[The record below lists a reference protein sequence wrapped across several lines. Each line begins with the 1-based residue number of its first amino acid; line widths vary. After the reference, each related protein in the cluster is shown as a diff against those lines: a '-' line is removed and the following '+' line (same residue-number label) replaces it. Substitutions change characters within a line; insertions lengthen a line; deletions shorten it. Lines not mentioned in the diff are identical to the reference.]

1 MAAWLDFALSRKGN
15 VFRSL
20 WERLSRIPGGS
31 QVFDG
36 VIARAIPYTG
46 SVRPHVEELRQGY
59 ARVSMRDRRAVRN
72 HLDCIHAV
80 ALANLAEYTGN
91 LALAFSLPD
100 DARFI
105 VAGMSVRYLKKARG
119 RVTGTCTSPE
129 IADSLEREYDVLVE
143 LRDRQG
149 DLVADAT
156 LRTLVGPK
164 RAR

>member
-1 MAAWLDFALSRKGN
+1 MLSREGN
-15 VFRSL
+15 VFRDM

-31 QVFDG
+31 RIFDG
-36 VIARAIPYTG
+36 LIARTIPYTG
-46 SVRPHVEELRQGY
+46 SVRPRVEELRHGF
-59 ARVSMRDRRAVRN
+59 ARVSMRDRRAIRN

-91 LALAFSLPD
+91 LAVAFSMPG

-105 VAGMSVRYLKKARG
+105 VAGMNVRFEKKARG
-119 RVTGTCTSPE
+119 VITGTCHSPK
-129 IADSLEREYDVLVE
+129 IANSEKREYEVLVK
-143 LRDRQG
+143 LHDSQG

-164 RAR
+164 RTS